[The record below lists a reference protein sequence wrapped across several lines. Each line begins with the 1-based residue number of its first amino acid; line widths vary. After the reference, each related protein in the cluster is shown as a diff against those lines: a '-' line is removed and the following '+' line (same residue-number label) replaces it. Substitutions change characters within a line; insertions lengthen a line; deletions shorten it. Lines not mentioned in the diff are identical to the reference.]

1 MCKIRRLES
10 ESEQRRWR
18 AGYLRVN
25 EIFLSGS
32 MQLQL
37 AKPAEQAVGFKE
49 AMGTYRS
56 GGIGSSLNG
65 IIYYSA

>member
-1 MCKIRRLES
+1 MS
-10 ESEQRRWR
+10 
-18 AGYLRVN
+18 
-25 EIFLSGS
+25 IFLSGS